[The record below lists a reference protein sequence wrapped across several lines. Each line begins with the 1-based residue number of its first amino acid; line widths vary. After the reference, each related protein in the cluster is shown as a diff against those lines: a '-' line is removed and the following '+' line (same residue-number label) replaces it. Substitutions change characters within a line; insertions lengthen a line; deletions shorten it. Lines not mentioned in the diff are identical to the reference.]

1 MYYDQFCLALI
12 GFSWEKL
19 TVCKDKKFH
28 RFLRWIVEIVVTFN
42 IAPCRF
48 KASSSIKEP
57 NIFGILE
64 NVLGF
69 A

>member
-12 GFSWEKL
+12 GFSREKL
-19 TVCKDKKFH
+19 AVCKHKKFH

-42 IAPCRF
+42 IALCRF
-48 KASSSIKEP
+48 KASSSIKEL

-64 NVLGF
+64 YFLGF